1 MGNLDVPAEQYKEL
15 ANCIEA
21 MLTGQKQ
28 LFSPDPKI
36 EKHARKALQK
46 IRAKKNQI
54 QPDNK
59 VDPSEPACVVY
70 QKVDT
75 ASMQAGEMRS
85 WDRNTL
91 PQHLERA
98 QVQ

>member
-1 MGNLDVPAEQYKEL
+1 MYIKKVRKSNRNSKKIYEYLHLVENVRTDKGPRQKLILNLGNLDVPAEQYKEL

-54 QPDNK
+54 Q
-59 VDPSEPACVVY
+59 
-70 QKVDT
+70 T
-75 ASMQAGEMRS
+75 G
-85 WDRNTL
+85 
-91 PQHLERA
+91 
-98 QVQ
+98 